1 MKSDECLFIEFT
13 SGQEQSLLELIQRYE
28 KKLYYFLYRYVG
40 DSHKAEDLFQETF
53 LQIFT
58 KYKSFDTSK
67 SFRPWLFT
75 IAANLARDDLRKQKR
90 QKTNQIGNPRENG
103 SEEIVG
109 GIEEIVDDH
118 WEEPSLVLEK
128 LENGELLTYA
138 LNQLSLEH
146 REVLLLFH
154 FENLKYREISDI
166 LNIPIGTIKSRIF
179 NATKQLMLFLQPQ
192 SEPQF
197 FSE

>member
-13 SGQEQSLLELIQRYE
+13 SGREQSLLDLIQRYE
-28 KKLYYFLYRYVG
+28 KKLYYFLYRYLG

-53 LQIFT
+53 LQILT
-58 KYKSFDTSK
+58 KHKFFDPSK

-75 IAANLARDDLRKQKR
+75 IAANLARDELRKQKR
-90 QKTNQIGNPRENG
+90 QKTNRIGGSSENTETTG
-103 SEEIVG
+103 T
-109 GIEEIVDDH
+109 GIEDIVDEHGED
-118 WEEPSLVLEK
+118 PILILEK
-128 LENGELLTYA
+128 LENGELLNYA
-138 LNQLSLEH
+138 LNQLSEEH

-179 NATKQLMLFLQPQ
+179 NATKQLTLFLQPQ